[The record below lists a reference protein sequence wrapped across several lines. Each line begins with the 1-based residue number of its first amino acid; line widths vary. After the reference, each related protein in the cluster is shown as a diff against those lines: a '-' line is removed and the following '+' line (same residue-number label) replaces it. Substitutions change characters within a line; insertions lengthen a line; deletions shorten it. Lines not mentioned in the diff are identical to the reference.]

1 MFTKFTK
8 FTGQAK
14 GPVVNSEAAS
24 GRYIM
29 GSWDGSGIE
38 IDAPA
43 GALSPKALGLLREHR
58 TMIKEALKPYA
69 GTWLRI
75 GELGEHGELQI
86 LLDGR
91 IEEPDST
98 ELIPAAGSVQDSQCP
113 AERARSSSN
122 STSGSWR
129 CPLGHREY
137 WVSDYGLKI
146 CCRCHPNMH
155 AETFI
160 D

>member
-1 MFTKFTK
+1 M
-8 FTGQAK
+8 
-14 GPVVNSEAAS
+14 NSKAACD
-24 GRYIM
+24 RYIM
-29 GSWDGSGIE
+29 ARWNDAGIE

-43 GALSPKALGLLREHR
+43 GAFSSEALGLLRKH
-58 TMIKEALKPYA
+58 KPLIEMELLPLA
-69 GTWLRI
+69 GAWLRI

-91 IEEPDST
+91 TEETGTTELAPPAVPFPDVHRPAEVSRTSPDSAF
-98 ELIPAAGSVQDSQCP
+98 EH
-113 AERARSSSN
+113 
-122 STSGSWR
+122 WR

-146 CCRCHPNMH
+146 CCRCHPNTH
-155 AETFI
+155 AKTTA

>member
-1 MFTKFTK
+1 M
-8 FTGQAK
+8 A
-14 GPVVNSEAAS
+14 
-24 GRYIM
+24 R
-29 GSWDGSGIE
+29 WDGSGIQ
-38 IDAPA
+38 IDAPI
-43 GALSPKALGLLREHR
+43 GALSPEVLALLREHK
-58 TMIKEALKPYA
+58 TMIETLLMPFA

-98 ELIPAAGSVQDSQCP
+98 ELIPAEGPVQDSRCP
-113 AERARSSSN
+113 ADKACTSSD
-122 STSGSWR
+122 STSESWH
-129 CPLGHREY
+129 CSLGHREY

-146 CCRCHPNMH
+146 CCRCHPNIR

>member
-1 MFTKFTK
+1 MNRT
-8 FTGQAK
+8 
-14 GPVVNSEAAS
+14 AACD
-24 GRYIM
+24 RNIM
-29 GSWDGSGIE
+29 ARWDGSGIQV
-38 IDAPA
+38 DAPA

-58 TMIKEALKPYA
+58 TMIKEALKPFA

-98 ELIPAAGSVQDSQCP
+98 ELIPAAGPVLDSHCP
-113 AERARSSSN
+113 ADKTRTSSD
-122 STSGSWR
+122 STSASWR

-146 CCRCHPNMH
+146 CCRCHPKTHPITTDN
-155 AETFI
+155 
-160 D
+160 